1 MADINFDIETLIEQA
16 IVQILKA
23 DGLNAVLWEDLR
35 QVQLHE
41 VIKVRTVIAEEEPG
55 TMATYAATR
64 CLVDIAVF
72 SSKKQDPKGRSA
84 NKTRGLIRK
93 TFFGADIVT
102 RLNTVDQSLEI
113 YTNGVYPQGSFTAD
127 DDKNWGKGLQFM
139 VVATTKTQ

>member
-1 MADINFDIETLIEQA
+1 MADINFNIETLIEQA
-16 IVQILKA
+16 IVEVLKA

-41 VIKVRTVIAEEEPG
+41 VIKVRTVIADEEPG
-55 TMATYAATR
+55 TVNTYSATR

-93 TFFGADIVT
+93 TFYDSSIVT
-102 RLNTVDQSLEI
+102 RLNAVDASLEI
-113 YTNGVYPQGSFTAD
+113 YPCGVYPQGSFTAD

-139 VVATTKTQ
+139 VVAKTKTE